1 MSPNK
6 KTALVFLSMVLYA
19 GIACAQVNVVTEKVK
34 TGTIR
39 KLLRFT
45 GETRPLIETFA
56 AADVAGPV
64 AKIQVEDGQEVK
76 KDQTLAVI
84 DEVRFDISL
93 RMAQAALDRANQ
105 QLIEDQRDFE
115 RNKTLFDKS
124 AITQK
129 TFDMAETALVKS
141 KTNVK
146 QMLAE
151 LDKAKLDLQRCA
163 IKAPISGFF
172 VDRAIDL
179 GQAMNR
185 GQNMGKV
192 IDLSTIF
199 VEAKIPEKEIYKI
212 KIGQKCLIEE
222 KFPGE
227 ISFINLYA
235 DNSRAFKV
243 KMTVPNPEI
252 HFKANMFVK
261 GSIILEQYDSAPIFP
276 SRAIRNYRGQQ
287 FAFVVENGIAKRIN
301 LNIIAQEGE
310 MTHAGEIKENME
322 IVTVGQDNLD
332 DGTPVSL
339 RNGNGN
345 GNGKK

>member
-1 MSPNK
+1 MSNLQ
-6 KTALVFLSMVLYA
+6 KTALVFLSLVLYA
-19 GIACAQVNVVTEKVK
+19 GIAVAQVNVVTEKVK
-34 TGTIR
+34 TGVIR

-64 AKIQVEDGQEVK
+64 AEILVEDGQEVK
-76 KDQTLAVI
+76 KDQNLAVI

-105 QLIEDQRDFE
+105 QLIEDQRDFD

-129 TFDMAETALVKS
+129 TFDMAETALIKS

-146 QMLAE
+146 QMQAE
-151 LDKAKLDLQRCA
+151 LDKAKLDLQRCS

-212 KIGQKCLIEE
+212 KIGQKCLIEDQ
-222 KFPGE
+222 FPGE

-261 GSIILEQYDSAPIFP
+261 GSIILEQYDNAPVFP
-276 SRAIRNYRGQQ
+276 TQAIRNYRGQQ
-287 FAFVVENGIAKRIN
+287 FVFIAENGIARKIN
-301 LNIIAQEGE
+301 LNIVAQEGE
-310 MTHAGEIKENME
+310 ITFAREVEKDME
-322 IVTVGQDNLD
+322 IIVIGQDGLD
-332 DGTPVSL
+332 NGSSIKL
-339 RNGNGN
+339 RNGDGE
-345 GNGKK
+345 KP